1 MKIERIAV
9 IGCGAMGSGIAY
21 VSALTGYTVRVV
33 EQNEDLLQ
41 KGLKKVREHVL
52 LALTR
57 AS

>member
-52 LALTR
+52 SLIHI
-57 AS
+57 